1 LGGKGRWNREGA
13 GVGERSTEMLTD
25 SAYSVQ
31 VSVEQMLFL
40 RDVAV
45 SIAGFRLKSKLLG
58 AHSYRR
64 LHMAGQYHCI
74 PSYLEALGALRS
86 YTLFYPTSVL

>member
-1 LGGKGRWNREGA
+1 MGGEGRWNREGA
-13 GVGERSTEMLTD
+13 GVVERSTEMLTD

-31 VSVEQMLFL
+31 VGVEQMLFF

-58 AHSYRR
+58 AHYIGIRQASYGRPVP
-64 LHMAGQYHCI
+64 LHPQL
-74 PSYLEALGALRS
+74 PER
-86 YTLFYPTSVL
+86 